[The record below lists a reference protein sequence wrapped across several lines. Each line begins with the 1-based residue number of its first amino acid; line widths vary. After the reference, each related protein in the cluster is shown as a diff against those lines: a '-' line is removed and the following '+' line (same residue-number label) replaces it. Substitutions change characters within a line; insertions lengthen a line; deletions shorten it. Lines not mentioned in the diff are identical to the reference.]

1 MAQAI
6 DKLVAE
12 LSRLPGVGV
21 RSARRLALHLLRQQE
36 TRIPPLIAA
45 LDQARREV
53 KQCRICGSLDDI
65 DPCHICTDERRDPNM
80 ICVVEDVADVWAMER
95 SRAYRGHYHVLGGT
109 LSAIDGRGPET
120 LSIAPLVARVAAQQ
134 VQEVILALGSTV
146 AGQTTAHYVAE
157 RLAAA
162 SSSFPR
168 PSPPAG
174 EGSEE
179 GITHADASALI
190 PPASVG
196 DVGGGIKVTRLAQGI
211 PVGGELDYLDD
222 GTLSA
227 ALQARLVY

>member
-12 LSRLPGVGV
+12 LSRLPGVGA

-36 TRIPPLIAA
+36 TRIPPLVAA
-45 LDQARREV
+45 LERARREV
-53 KQCRICGSLDDI
+53 KQCQRCGSLDDC
-65 DPCHICTDERRDPNM
+65 DPCHICADERRDPTI

-95 SRAYRGHYHVLGGT
+95 SRAYRGQYHVLGGT

-120 LSIAPLVARVAAQQ
+120 LSIAPLVARVASQQ

-157 RLAAA
+157 RLT
-162 SSSFPR
+162 
-168 PSPPAG
+168 PS
-174 EGSEE
+174 EVR
-179 GITHADASALI
+179 I
-190 PPASVG
+190 
-196 DVGGGIKVTRLAQGI
+196 TRLAQGI

-227 ALQARLVY
+227 ALLARLVY